1 MTATWPLLNSTV
13 ASACAHASRFRIPF
27 CEQFDIRTPPAVIFK
42 EQLPN
47 ATLCPLTTFSVE
59 EKPDAKTPTNQD
71 R

>member
-1 MTATWPLLNSTV
+1 MA
-13 ASACAHASRFRIPF
+13 F
-27 CEQFDIRTPPAVIFK
+27 CEQFDIKTPPAVIFK
-42 EQLPN
+42 AQQPS